1 MISMKSPK
9 KSETARQSFPAPLT
23 RATFSNSSPYQRTTA
38 IECPPEGKGRPLSVN
53 ELARLKEW
61 IEAGAIIGAGEPAMT
76 GADTTEADHPK
87 RPEPIAGA
95 WTNTS
100 GEIIQAT
107 LIRVGGATPFSAWTR
122 RITPVR
128 LIISILPPRPRSKNT
143 PTRGPS
149 QKGTN
154 NAYSAGA
161 SLLRGYFCPQ
171 HRRGRGAECPRP
183 TRHHATQP

>member
-61 IEAGAIIGAGEPAMT
+61 IETGAIIGA
-76 GADTTEADHPK
+76 
-87 RPEPIAGA
+87 
-95 WTNTS
+95 
-100 GEIIQAT
+100 
-107 LIRVGGATPFSAWTR
+107 GGATPFSAWTR